1 MNRSISLI
9 IAAISLSFAF
19 SCSGNRNF
27 RKDRPLFESSAVI
40 SSYRSVTDMNDA
52 FFEIR
57 ENNFFEF
64 SRRLFDSVKNSSYPG
79 KYTRN
84 GDTLF
89 LQFYNKKGEE
99 VLGRKA
105 LVNPNKKEVVFFDNS
120 PGKKKLIFN

>member
-1 MNRSISLI
+1 
-9 IAAISLSFAF
+9 
-19 SCSGNRNF
+19 
-27 RKDRPLFESSAVI
+27 
-40 SSYRSVTDMNDA
+40 MNDA